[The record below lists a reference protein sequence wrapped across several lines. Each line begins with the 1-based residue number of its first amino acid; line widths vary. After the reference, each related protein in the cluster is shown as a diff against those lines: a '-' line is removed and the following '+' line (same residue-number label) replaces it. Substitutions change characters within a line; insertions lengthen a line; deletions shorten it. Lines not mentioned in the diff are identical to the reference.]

1 MENIKAWYMLSFSD
15 DDMGKEL
22 SSSATFGGLFETLD
36 SYEDVYEYLFGDP
49 MKGDTI
55 VRERVFAR
63 LAGLLSVPYEYVYEQ
78 WLKGA

>member
-15 DDMGKEL
+15 DEVGKEL
-22 SSSATFGGLFETLD
+22 VSNATFGGLFETLD
-36 SYEDVYEYLFGDP
+36 NYENVYEYLFGDP
-49 MKGDTI
+49 MGGDSI

-63 LAGLLSVPYEYVYEQ
+63 LAGLLNVPYEYVYEQ